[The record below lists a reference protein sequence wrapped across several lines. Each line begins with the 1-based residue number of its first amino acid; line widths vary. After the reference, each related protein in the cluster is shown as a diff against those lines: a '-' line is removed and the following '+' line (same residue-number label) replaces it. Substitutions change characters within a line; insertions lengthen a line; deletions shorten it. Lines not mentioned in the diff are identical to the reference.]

1 MDELK
6 FKIDEIRSRLTEKI
20 SDISGA
26 NIFKC
31 YQCGRCSA
39 GCPMA
44 EYMDILPNQA
54 VRLIQVGRWED
65 VANSNTP
72 WVCAACLTCSVRCPR
87 GVEIA
92 EIMEAVRQLVLR
104 DRDSTRRLETE
115 ESLDDLPPIALVA
128 AFRKILE

>member
-1 MDELK
+1 MEELK
-6 FKIDEIRSRLTEKI
+6 FKIDEIRSRSTEKI

-26 NIFKC
+26 NLFEC

-54 VRLIQVGRWED
+54 VRLIQVGRWEE

-104 DRDSTRRLETE
+104 ERNSARRLETE
-115 ESLDDLPPIALVA
+115 ESLEDLPPIALVA